1 MRTKLLVV
9 LLSINLSVLFAQ
21 NKIDSLFT
29 ESEIVLKT
37 TTGDISGTLTIPNN
51 IKTTPIVIIIAG
63 SGPTDG
69 DGNNPL
75 GVKANTF
82 KMLSIDFAKNAIST
96 LRFDK
101 RGIGKSKLAMIRESD
116 IRFETLIND
125 VLDWISLLKSD
136 KRFTKIF
143 LLGHSEGSLIGMIAA
158 NQSKISGF
166 ISVAG
171 PGRSGDKL
179 FQDQLK
185 DNLPPQLQGE
195 SNRILDSLKI
205 GERVSNVNPFL
216 LTLYRPSVQPYLISW
231 IKYDPTIEISK
242 LKIPVLIIQ
251 GSTDFQVTIE
261 DAKLLKASKSD
272 AKLIIIDRMNHVL
285 KESDSDIQKN
295 RATYLNPDL
304 PIKSELVDEIVGFI
318 LTKK

>member
-1 MRTKLLVV
+1 MRILLFIVFI
-9 LLSINLSVLFAQ
+9 SISLPRLAAQ
-21 NKIDSLFT
+21 NKTDSLFT
-29 ESEIVLKT
+29 ESEIVLNT
-37 TTGDISGTLTIPNN
+37 TTGDIIGTLTIPNN
-51 IKTTPIVIIIAG
+51 SKTTPIVVIIAG
-63 SGPTDG
+63 SGPTDR
-69 DGNNPL
+69 DGNNTL
-75 GVKANTF
+75 GVKANTY
-82 KMLSIDFAKNAIST
+82 KMLSIDFAKNSIST

-101 RGIGKSKLAMIRESD
+101 RGIGRSKLAMKRESD
-116 IRFETLIND
+116 IRFETYIND

-171 PGRSGDKL
+171 PGRSWDKL

-251 GSTDFQVTIE
+251 GSNDLQVTIE
-261 DAKLLKASKSD
+261 DANLLKASKSD
-272 AKLIIIDRMNHVL
+272 AKLIIIDRMNHLL

-295 RATYLNPDL
+295 TATYWNPEL
-304 PIKSELVDEIVGFI
+304 PLKPGLVDDIVDFI
-318 LTKK
+318 FAKK